1 MINEQ
6 HAHLYCKE
14 DISKI
19 ENYDKA
25 LADTTQTWE
34 VHHRTEIW
42 WNCTT
47 KELIANECY
56 YHRKACELIFLTK
69 AEHARLHNKGK
80 ILSAETRQKL
90 SEVNKGENSR
100 MYGKTLSAE
109 TRKKMS
115 DSKKGLPR
123 SVETRKKISKSRKG
137 MTFTPEHRQKL
148 SEARKAY
155 WERRRQGG
163 TAV

>member
-19 ENYDKA
+19 ENYDLA
-25 LADTTQTWE
+25 IADTTQTWHL
-34 VHHRTEIW
+34 HHRTEIW

-47 KELIANECY
+47 KELIENDCY
-56 YHRKACELIFLTK
+56 YHRPAKELIFLTK
-69 AEHARLHNKGK
+69 AEHRRLHHKGK

-90 SEVNKGENSR
+90 SEVNKGENSH

-115 DSKKGLPR
+115 
-123 SVETRKKISKSRKG
+123 
-137 MTFTPEHRQKL
+137 
-148 SEARKAY
+148 EARKAY
-155 WERRRQGG
+155 LERRRQGG
-163 TAV
+163 NA